1 MPYKAAGGTLGTRE
15 AQPPP
20 AAGRFGY
27 TFFGIVD
34 MQFRSLLLLGFG
46 ASLAMS
52 VSAYAAPPVPAA
64 PAAEETPVVNVATKA
79 EELKKKKAAAQAK
92 AAAEKE
98 KATSKSAAKAK
109 ADKAKQAAA
118 KAKADKEKLAQ
129 AKAEKDKL
137 AKAKAAKE
145 KELAKAQ
152 AAREKQLAAAKAEK
166 EKQAARAK
174 AEREK
179 MLAEKAKA
187 AEERKIRL
195 AKEAEIRKVAREK
208 AAEERRVAREKAA
221 EERQMARAKAAEERR
236 LMQEARVKATEEK
249 RLAKIRAEQERQ
261 AQIAAAAETARQ
273 AEISRLVSMDVV
285 QSGNNSE
292 LRSEAAV
299 QVAPQQT
306 GLFAGLFGG
315 QQVQKQSMLPETRA
329 LDAAMQQRA
338 AKKPFKVRPE
348 FEPVVVQFPGYPRGT
363 IVIDTAAHYLYLVEG
378 TNKAR
383 RYAIAVG
390 KDGLQYKGTVKVGDK
405 QEWPRWI
412 PTKEMQAREPAK
424 YARYADGMPGG
435 GANPLGARAIYLYQ
449 NGRDTHL
456 RIHGTV
462 APETIGTNSSNG
474 CFRMINEHVIDLYR
488 RVPVGAEVIVL

>member
-1 MPYKAAGGTLGTRE
+1 
-15 AQPPP
+15 
-20 AAGRFGY
+20 
-27 TFFGIVD
+27 

-64 PAAEETPVVNVATKA
+64 PAVVETPVVNVATKA

-98 KATSKSAAKAK
+98 KATSKSAANAK

-208 AAEERRVAREKAA
+208 AAEER
-221 EERQMARAKAAEERR
+221 QMARAKAAEERR

-261 AQIAAAAETARQ
+261 TQIAAAAEAARQ

-390 KDGLQYKGTVKVGDK
+390 KDGLQYKGTVRVGDK